1 MTGDAD
7 EALGSVSGAAECAF
21 IAHGLSD
28 LGRELNQSLNHPVT
42 EVCVGDN
49 R

>member
-1 MTGDAD
+1 MKLWVVSA
-7 EALGSVSGAAECAF
+7 EPQSVHLS
-21 IAHGLSD
+21 HMGLSD